1 MAMLQMQRIY
11 IYALK
16 KDRKAILEKLQRHG
30 VIEVSDIIPE
40 DDIFTKTDVSNAKA
54 SFEKNIT
61 VAKEAVD
68 IIETYVKENKSL
80 FASLQGKKALTIN
93 EYDAFKAKYGQTID
107 KAYKI
112 TAYAKKIA
120 ELKAEI
126 LRLKAQSE
134 ILIPWTALDIPLSFS
149 GTKSTK
155 GYIGCLPKQWSLE
168 ALYGELAQY
177 MPVNI
182 DIISSSK
189 EQTCIF
195 VLCHKSNAEGVYET
209 LRKLDFSHAGV
220 SSDKAPAE
228 QLNDIMKELDEK
240 QASIEETQKEIT
252 ELAEYKE
259 DLLLLQDYARA
270 RAEKYEVIGQLA
282 QSKNVFILTGYI
294 PQKDIEKLESD
305 LVKNYQIAIEYENPS
320 DDEDVPILLKNNWFA
335 RPLEGVLEG
344 FSLPGKGE
352 VDPTMAMALFY
363 YMLFGIMLSDAGYGL
378 IMTLACGFALLKF
391 RKTMEPSLKNS
402 ITMFFYCG
410 ISTVFWGFMFG
421 SFFGDAIDVI
431 ASVYFGVTDLP
442 VLKPLWFVPMD
453 KPMAMLTFSM
463 ALGLIHLMFG
473 LVMKVIQLVRQKDY
487 ISILYD
493 AVSWFCLVIS
503 CTVLLLSM
511 DMIASS
517 FNLDITIPSL
527 VIKIFTV
534 LALISVVIIVATN
547 GRESKNPFKRFLK
560 GLYALYGI
568 TGYLSDVLSYSRL
581 LALGLATGVIC
592 NVVNKMASM
601 AGGTGVV
608 GTVVFIIILLV
619 GHALNIAINVLGA
632 YVHTIRLSYVEFFGK
647 FYEGGGR
654 AFKPF
659 NMKAK
664 YYNVKESI
672 KHEI

>member
-30 VIEVSDIIPE
+30 VIEVNDIIPE
-40 DDIFTKTDVSNAKA
+40 DDIFTKADVSNAKA

-259 DLLLLQDYARA
+259 DLLLLQDYERA

>member
-1 MAMLQMQRIY
+1 MF
-11 IYALK
+11 YA
-16 KDRKAILEKLQRHG
+16 
-30 VIEVSDIIPE
+30 
-40 DDIFTKTDVSNAKA
+40 N
-54 SFEKNIT
+54 
-61 VAKEAVD
+61 
-68 IIETYVKENKSL
+68 
-80 FASLQGKKALTIN
+80 
-93 EYDAFKAKYGQTID
+93 
-107 KAYKI
+107 
-112 TAYAKKIA
+112 
-120 ELKAEI
+120 
-126 LRLKAQSE
+126 
-134 ILIPWTALDIPLSFS
+134 
-149 GTKSTK
+149 
-155 GYIGCLPKQWSLE
+155 
-168 ALYGELAQY
+168 
-177 MPVNI
+177 
-182 DIISSSK
+182 
-189 EQTCIF
+189 
-195 VLCHKSNAEGVYET
+195 KSNAEGVYET

-240 QASIEETQKEIT
+240 QAEIEETQKAII

-259 DLLLLQDYARA
+259 ELLLLQDYERA
-270 RAEKYEVIGQLA
+270 RADKYEVIGQLA

-378 IMTLACGFALLKF
+378 ILTLACGFALFKF
-391 RKTMEPSLKNS
+391 RKTMDPSLKNS

-421 SFFGDAIDVI
+421 SFFGDIIDVV
-431 ASVYFGVTDLP
+431 ASVYFGVTDLT
-442 VLKPLWFVPMD
+442 VLKPLWFMPMD

-463 ALGLIHLMFG
+463 ALGLVHLMFG
-473 LVMKVIQLVRQKDY
+473 LVMKVIQLVRQRDY
-487 ISILYD
+487 IAIIYD
-493 AVSWFCLVIS
+493 ALSWFCLVIS

-517 FNLDITIPSL
+517 FNLNITIPPL
-527 VIKIFTV
+527 VVKIFTV
-534 LALISVVIIVATN
+534 IALISVVIIIATN

-601 AGGTGVV
+601 AGGTGIV
-608 GTVVFIIILLV
+608 GTVIFVVILLV

-654 AFKPF
+654 SFKPF
-659 NMKAK
+659 NMNTK

-672 KHEI
+672 KHEV